1 MDQYIGYSDG
11 SLTAYIE
18 RFSCDLEK
26 WFWFKGSLFVVS
38 GKDQTWTL
46 RFPAIENP
54 NMEKA

>member
-26 WFWFKGSLFVVS
+26 WFRFKGLLFVLS
-38 GKDQTWTL
+38 GKDQ
-46 RFPAIENP
+46 
-54 NMEKA
+54 NMDSSFSRHRKP